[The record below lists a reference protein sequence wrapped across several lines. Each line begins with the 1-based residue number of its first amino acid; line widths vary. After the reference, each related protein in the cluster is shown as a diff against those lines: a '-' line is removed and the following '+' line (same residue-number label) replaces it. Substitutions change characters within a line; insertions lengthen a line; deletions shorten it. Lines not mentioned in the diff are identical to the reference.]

1 MKEIS
6 AYDIL
11 LEDPIIPSQQYALF
25 SYLLPDPK
33 RNELHRPMIKFRGA
47 YRTRDEAKHNA
58 QRLSKLD
65 EHQYVNIYE
74 IQVGAWGNLF
84 TPEEIENQDIDIQYS
99 NELMQEMMQG
109 YRDQKDKVDTE
120 YSERKKYRKEQLEFD
135 SSKEGQKYLNDME
148 EHIIAVKDRLEKYK
162 EDLKI
167 NIENLVYVEKRL
179 KCNLSLDTELNSIKN
194 NEKFA
199 DNDDYLKE
207 QINSMDEEITSLEE
221 RIKTLKE
228 SKDIFLKSTI
238 DERIKKNKDLIDF
251 GNDNKKYI
259 TNKID
264 ELKANIT
271 KTQEL
276 IKEKEMKEDKKIQ
289 DRLNKES
296 LLSAAKNLTLK

>member
-1 MKEIS
+1 MKELS

-11 LEDPIIPSQQYALF
+11 LEDPVIPSQQYALF

-84 TPEEIENQDIDIQYS
+84 TPEEIANQDIDIQYS

-148 EHIIAVKDRLEKYK
+148 EHVIAIKDRLEKYK

-167 NIENLVYVEKRL
+167 NLENLVYVEKRL
-179 KCNLSLDTELNSIKN
+179 KCNQNLDTELQNIKN
-194 NEKFA
+194 NEKIA
-199 DNDDYLKE
+199 DNDNYLKE
-207 QINSMDEEITSLEE
+207 QVDAMDEEISVLEE
-221 RIKTLKE
+221 RLKSLKE
-228 SKDIFLKSTI
+228 AKGIFLKSTI

-251 GNDNKKYI
+251 GIDNKKYI
-259 TNKID
+259 SDKIA
-264 ELKANIT
+264 ELRDNIT
-271 KTQEL
+271 KTQDL
-276 IKEKEMKEDKKIQ
+276 IKEREMKEDKNIQ
-289 DRLNKES
+289 DRLNKETM
-296 LLSAAKNLTLK
+296 LSAAKNLKFD